1 MSATCRL
8 SLAATYACLA
18 ACAAGP
24 AARQDAGPPRVSET
38 RTILFDGATFTQ
50 LFVTRRD
57 GDLLREYYLAGETPD
72 KWTRF
77 VELRIYSGTAQGV
90 TPVAFVKDMDRRLKQ
105 RDPKAQSDMSLDP
118 DGGASY
124 AFGTHTGND
133 ALAGAS
139 EFDAFRFSTDAHS
152 GALVAFHY
160 VERFPGNTDDRSDR
174 DALQRLAQIEARI
187 KPEIEAVPGYQE

>member
-1 MSATCRL
+1 MPALFRIAL
-8 SLAATYACLA
+8 PALMACLA
-18 ACAAGP
+18 ACAANPGALQSTSP
-24 AARQDAGPPRVSET
+24 SRVSET

-77 VELRIYSGTAQGV
+77 VELRVYSGTAQGMS
-90 TPVAFVKDMDRRLKQ
+90 PAAFVKDMDRRLKQ
-105 RDPKAQSDMSLDP
+105 RDPKAASDVRLRR

-124 AFGTHTGND
+124 AFGTHTGDD
-133 ALAGAS
+133 ALAGTS
-139 EFDAFRFSTDAHS
+139 EFDAFRFSTDAHT
-152 GALVAFHY
+152 GALIAFHY
-160 VERFPGNTDDRSDR
+160 VERFPGNTDDRDDR
-174 DALQRLAQIEARI
+174 EAALRLMRIETRI